1 MMWSLFKAIFVTGVM
16 LGALMLAARS
26 AKQGRLTRVVG
37 RFQGGTS
44 GGSSDLI
51 VEQRV
56 MLNKDTQLAHLRWGN
71 TDLLVGVSANGVSVL
86 DRRARVVAV
95 QETSFEEAFESA
107 RVDRGVEDGLAD
119 TLLSTSA
126 IEKLRH
132 ITARIGDRR

>member
-1 MMWSLFKAIFVTGVM
+1 MI

-26 AKQGRLTRVVG
+26 ARQGRLTRVVG
-37 RFQGGTS
+37 RFQGG
-44 GGSSDLI
+44 SSEGASELS

-86 DRRARVVAV
+86 DRRARVAATSD
-95 QETSFEEAFESA
+95 TSFEEAFESA

-126 IEKLRH
+126 LEKLRH